1 MLVIQSCKVSTS
13 AGLRGRWQGPRNRSV
28 QDTSQMPQDEATRRW
43 QADEERRPGVAAATH
58 HPPTLRTGTTCR
70 LIFAGKQLNDDKTA
84 KELNIEGGS
93 VLHLV
98 GGAAGWQGP
107 DKASGWLA

>member
-1 MLVIQSCKVSTS
+1 
-13 AGLRGRWQGPRNRSV
+13 
-28 QDTSQMPQDEATRRW
+28 MPQDEATRRW

-98 GGAAGWQGP
+98 GGAAGGR
-107 DKASGWLA
+107 ALTRRAGGWPESTLPQ